1 MPFKQWK
8 LEVQRL
14 LYEDDHSD
22 FNISQVDEAE
32 EYWEEKYNNGT
43 SPAEAIKEAIDES
56 IDDVI
61 D

>member
-1 MPFKQWK
+1 MDFKKWK

-14 LYEDDHSD
+14 LYEGGHSD
-22 FNISQVDEAE
+22 FNISTVDEAE

-43 SPAEAIKEAIDES
+43 SPEQAIQEAVDES